1 MEQLQLVNKII
12 EDSLMANNTPFD
24 YPLFYWLFLSETR
37 FEHISMYLCTNPK
50 ISLVEIIV

>member
-12 EDSLMANNTPFD
+12 EDSLMAIIRHLTI
-24 YPLFYWLFLSETR
+24 LFYWLFLSETR